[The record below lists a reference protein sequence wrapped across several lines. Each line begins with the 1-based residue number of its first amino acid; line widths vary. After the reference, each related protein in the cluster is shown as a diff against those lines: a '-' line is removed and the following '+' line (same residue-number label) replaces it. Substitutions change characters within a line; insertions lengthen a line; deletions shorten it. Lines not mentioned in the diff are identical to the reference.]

1 MTTFTAEETKDRLI
15 TSRVQLLL
23 NNGFFGN
30 LATRLQL
37 QDASDWCPTAAT
49 DGRFFFYN
57 KEFID
62 SLDDEELIFLMGHEV
77 LHNVYDHMDR
87 RGNRDPRLWNIANDY
102 VVNMDLVE
110 NNIGKKITKVQICF
124 DYKYQNM
131 FSDEVYDDLF
141 ENAEHITEETLD
153 MHLDYSD
160 GEDGDGQGA
169 KGNTDGGD
177 EDKSGP
183 PQYSEEERRQI
194 KDEMKEAIMNAAK
207 GAGNKDVPKGVRHM
221 IKNLTNPELDWR
233 ELLATN
239 IQSVVKND
247 FTFMRPARKGI
258 QEGVYLPGMEYDQ
271 DLDVF
276 CFIDSSGSMMDDML
290 RDLCSEVKGI
300 MEQYTNFKLRLC
312 FFDTDTY
319 TIHEFDSTNIDDI
332 HDIEVEGGGGTE
344 FDCMFDRL
352 KAEDIIPQ
360 KLIVFTDGYPW
371 GSWGDEDYCDTLF
384 IVHGAGHG
392 GRTPVAPYGVTVK
405 YKANEKS

>member
-1 MTTFTAEETKDRLI
+1 MNTEDRLI
-15 TSRVQLLL
+15 TARVQLLL

-37 QDASDWCPTAAT
+37 QDASSWCPTAAT
-49 DGRFFFYN
+49 DGRYFFYN

-62 SLDDEELIFLMGHEV
+62 MLDDDELIFLMGHEV
-77 LHNVYDHMDR
+77 LHNVYDHMGR
-87 RGNRDPRLWNIANDY
+87 RGDRDPRLWNIANDY

-131 FSDEVYDDLF
+131 FSDEIYDDLF
-141 ENAEHITEETLD
+141 ENAEQVTEETLD

-160 GEDGDGQGA
+160 SDDNDGQGA
-169 KGNTDGGD
+169 QGNVDSEDGKD
-177 EDKSGP
+177 GP
-183 PQYSEEERRQI
+183 PQYSQEERRQI
-194 KDEMKEAIMNAAK
+194 QDEMKEAIMNAAK
-207 GAGNKDVPKGVRHM
+207 SAGNKDVPRGVRKM
-221 IKNLTNPELDWR
+221 IKDLTNPELDWR

-258 QEGVYLPGMEYDQ
+258 AERVYLPGMDYDT

-276 CFIDSSGSMMDDML
+276 CFIDSSGSMLDEML

-300 MEQYTNFKLRLC
+300 MEQYTNFTLRLC
-312 FFDTDTY
+312 FFDTETY
-319 TIHEFDSTNIDDI
+319 TIHEFDSSNIDEI
-332 HDIEVEGGGGTE
+332 HDIEIEGGGGTE

-352 KAEDIIPQ
+352 KAEDIVPQ

-371 GSWGDEDYCDTLF
+371 GSWGDETYCDTLF
-384 IVHGAGHG
+384 IVHGSGYG
-392 GRTPVAPYGVTVK
+392 GRTPVAPYGVTVQ
-405 YKANEKS
+405 YKADQKS

>member
-87 RGNRDPRLWNIANDY
+87 RGDRDPRLWNIANDY

-141 ENAEHITEETLD
+141 ENAEHVTEETLD
-153 MHLDYSD
+153 MHLDFSD
-160 GEDGDGQGA
+160 EDGDGQGA
-169 KGNTDGGD
+169 QGNAEGGD
-177 EDKSGP
+177 DDKKGP

-194 KDEMKEAIMNAAK
+194 QDEMKEAIMNAAK
-207 GAGNKDVPKGVRHM
+207 SAGNKDVPRGVRHM

-247 FTFMRPARKGI
+247 FTFMRPSRKGI
-258 QEGVYLPGMEYDQ
+258 AEQVYLPGMDYDT

-276 CFIDSSGSMMDDML
+276 CFIDSSGSMMDEML

-319 TIHEFDSTNIDDI
+319 TIHEFDSTNIEDI

-384 IVHGAGHG
+384 IVHGAGYG

-405 YKANEKS
+405 YKANEKT

>member
-87 RGNRDPRLWNIANDY
+87 RGDRDPRLWNIANDY

-141 ENAEHITEETLD
+141 ENAEQVTEETLD
-153 MHLDYSD
+153 MHLDFSD
-160 GEDGDGQGA
+160 GEDSDGKSAQGNA
-169 KGNTDGGD
+169 DGGD
-177 EDKSGP
+177 DKKGP
-183 PQYSEEERRQI
+183 PQYSEEERKQI
-194 KDEMKEAIMNAAK
+194 QDEMKEAIMNAAK
-207 GAGNKDVPKGVRHM
+207 SAGNKDVPRGVRQM

-258 QEGVYLPGMEYDQ
+258 AERVYLPGMEYDQ

-384 IVHGAGHG
+384 IVHGAGYG

-405 YKANEKS
+405 YKANEKT

>member
-1 MTTFTAEETKDRLI
+1 MTNMNTEDRLI
-15 TSRVQLLL
+15 TARVQLLL

-37 QDASDWCPTAAT
+37 QDASSWCPTAAT
-49 DGRFFFYN
+49 DGRYFFYN

-62 SLDDEELIFLMGHEV
+62 MLDDDELIFLMGHEV
-77 LHNVYDHMDR
+77 LHNVYDHMGR
-87 RGNRDPRLWNIANDY
+87 RGDRDPRLWNIANDY

-131 FSDEVYDDLF
+131 FSDEIYDDLF
-141 ENAEHITEETLD
+141 ENAEQVTEETLD

-160 GEDGDGQGA
+160 SDDNDGQGA
-169 KGNTDGGD
+169 QGNVDSEDGKD
-177 EDKSGP
+177 GP
-183 PQYSEEERRQI
+183 PQYSQEERRQI
-194 KDEMKEAIMNAAK
+194 QDEMKEAIMNAAK
-207 GAGNKDVPKGVRHM
+207 SAGNKDVPRGVRKM
-221 IKNLTNPELDWR
+221 IKDLTNPELDWR

-258 QEGVYLPGMEYDQ
+258 AERVYLPGMDYDT

-276 CFIDSSGSMMDDML
+276 CFIDSSGSMLDEML

-300 MEQYTNFKLRLC
+300 MEQYTNFTLRLC
-312 FFDTDTY
+312 FFDTETY
-319 TIHEFDSTNIDDI
+319 TIHEFDSSNIDEI
-332 HDIEVEGGGGTE
+332 HDIEIEGGGGTE

-352 KAEDIIPQ
+352 KAEDIVPQ

-371 GSWGDEDYCDTLF
+371 GSWGDETYCDTLF
-384 IVHGAGHG
+384 IVHGSGYG
-392 GRTPVAPYGVTVK
+392 GRTPVAPYGVTVQ
-405 YKANEKS
+405 YKADQKS

>member
-37 QDASDWCPTAAT
+37 QAASDWCPTAAT

-87 RGNRDPRLWNIANDY
+87 RGDRDPRLWNIANDY

-141 ENAEHITEETLD
+141 ENAEHVTEETLD
-153 MHLDYSD
+153 MHLDFSD
-160 GEDGDGQGA
+160 EDGDGQGA
-169 KGNTDGGD
+169 QGNAEGGD
-177 EDKSGP
+177 DDKKGP

-194 KDEMKEAIMNAAK
+194 QDEMKEAIMNAAK
-207 GAGNKDVPKGVRHM
+207 SAGNKDVPRGVRHM

-258 QEGVYLPGMEYDQ
+258 AEQVYLPGMDYDT

-276 CFIDSSGSMMDDML
+276 CFIDSSGSMMDEML

-319 TIHEFDSTNIDDI
+319 TIHEFDSTNIEDI

-384 IVHGAGHG
+384 IVHGAGYG

-405 YKANEKS
+405 YKANEKT

>member
-1 MTTFTAEETKDRLI
+1 MKFFTF
-15 TSRVQLLL
+15 SYL

-37 QDASDWCPTAAT
+37 QDASSWCPTAAT
-49 DGRFFFYN
+49 DGRYFFYN

-62 SLDDEELIFLMGHEV
+62 MLDDDELIFLMGHEV
-77 LHNVYDHMDR
+77 LHNVYDHMGR
-87 RGNRDPRLWNIANDY
+87 RGTRDPRLWNIANDY

-131 FSDEVYDDLF
+131 FSDEIYDDLF
-141 ENAEHITEETLD
+141 ENAEQVTEETLD
-153 MHLDYSD
+153 MHLDYS
-160 GEDGDGQGA
+160 EDSDEDGQGA
-169 KGNTDGGD
+169 QGNTDGGD
-177 EDKSGP
+177 SKDGP
-183 PQYSEEERRQI
+183 PQYSQEERRQI
-194 KDEMKEAIMNAAK
+194 QDEMKEAIMNAAK
-207 GAGNKDVPKGVRHM
+207 SAGNKDVPRGVRKM
-221 IKNLTNPELDWR
+221 IKDLTNPELDWR

-258 QEGVYLPGMEYDQ
+258 AERVYLPGMDYDT

-276 CFIDSSGSMMDDML
+276 CFIDSSGSMLDDML

-300 MEQYTNFKLRLC
+300 MEQYTNFTLRLC

-319 TIHEFDSTNIDDI
+319 TIHEFDSSNIDEI
-332 HDIEVEGGGGTE
+332 HDIEIEGGGGTE

-352 KAEDIIPQ
+352 KAEDIVPQ

-384 IVHGAGHG
+384 IVHGAGYG
-392 GRTPVAPYGVTVK
+392 GRTPVAPYGVTVQ
-405 YKANEKS
+405 YKADQKS

>member
-1 MTTFTAEETKDRLI
+1 MNTEDRLI
-15 TSRVQLLL
+15 TARVQLLL

-37 QDASDWCPTAAT
+37 QDASSWCPTAAT
-49 DGRFFFYN
+49 DGRYFFYN

-62 SLDDEELIFLMGHEV
+62 MLDDDELIFLMGHEV
-77 LHNVYDHMDR
+77 LHNVYDHMGR
-87 RGNRDPRLWNIANDY
+87 RGDRDPRLWNIANDY
-102 VVNMDLVE
+102 VVNMDLIE

-131 FSDEVYDDLF
+131 FSDEIYDDLF
-141 ENAEHITEETLD
+141 ENAEQVTEETLD

-160 GEDGDGQGA
+160 SDDNDGQGA
-169 KGNTDGGD
+169 QGNVDSEDGKD
-177 EDKSGP
+177 GP
-183 PQYSEEERRQI
+183 PQYSQEERRQI
-194 KDEMKEAIMNAAK
+194 QDEMKEAIMNAAK
-207 GAGNKDVPKGVRHM
+207 SAGNKDVPRGVRKM
-221 IKNLTNPELDWR
+221 IKDLTNPELDWR

-258 QEGVYLPGMEYDQ
+258 AERVYLPGMDYDT

-276 CFIDSSGSMMDDML
+276 CFIDSSGSMLDEML

-300 MEQYTNFKLRLC
+300 MEQYTNFTLRLC
-312 FFDTDTY
+312 FFDTETY
-319 TIHEFDSTNIDDI
+319 TIHEFDSSNIDEI
-332 HDIEVEGGGGTE
+332 HDIEIEGGGGTE

-352 KAEDIIPQ
+352 KAEDIVPQ

-371 GSWGDEDYCDTLF
+371 GSWGDETYCDTLF
-384 IVHGAGHG
+384 IVHGSGYG
-392 GRTPVAPYGVTVK
+392 GRTPVAPYGVTVQ
-405 YKANEKS
+405 YKADQKS

>member
-1 MTTFTAEETKDRLI
+1 MTNMNTEDRLI
-15 TSRVQLLL
+15 TARVQLLL

-37 QDASDWCPTAAT
+37 QDASSWCPTAAT
-49 DGRFFFYN
+49 DGRYFFYN

-62 SLDDEELIFLMGHEV
+62 MLDDDELIFLMGHEV
-77 LHNVYDHMDR
+77 LHNVYDHMGR
-87 RGNRDPRLWNIANDY
+87 RGTRDPRLWNIANDY

-131 FSDEVYDDLF
+131 FSDEIYDDLF
-141 ENAEHITEETLD
+141 ENAEQVTEETLD
-153 MHLDYSD
+153 MHLDYS
-160 GEDGDGQGA
+160 EDSDEDGQGA
-169 KGNTDGGD
+169 QGNTDGGD
-177 EDKSGP
+177 SKDGP
-183 PQYSEEERRQI
+183 PQYSQEERRQI
-194 KDEMKEAIMNAAK
+194 QDEMKEAIMNAAK
-207 GAGNKDVPKGVRHM
+207 SAGNKDVPRGVRKM
-221 IKNLTNPELDWR
+221 IKDLTNPELDWR

-258 QEGVYLPGMEYDQ
+258 AERVYLPGMDYDT

-276 CFIDSSGSMMDDML
+276 CFIDSSGSMLDDML

-300 MEQYTNFKLRLC
+300 MEQYTNFTLRLC

-319 TIHEFDSTNIDDI
+319 TIHEFDSSNIDEI
-332 HDIEVEGGGGTE
+332 HDIEIEGGGGTE

-352 KAEDIIPQ
+352 
-360 KLIVFTDGYPW
+360 
-371 GSWGDEDYCDTLF
+371 
-384 IVHGAGHG
+384 
-392 GRTPVAPYGVTVK
+392 
-405 YKANEKS
+405 

>member
-1 MTTFTAEETKDRLI
+1 MPNLTDIETRDRLI
-15 TSRVQLLL
+15 TARVQLLL

-30 LATRLQL
+30 LATRLEL
-37 QDASDWCPTAAT
+37 QEASSWCPTAAT
-49 DGRFFFYN
+49 DGRHFFYN
-57 KEFID
+57 TEFIN
-62 SLDDEELIFLMGHEV
+62 SLDDDELIFLMGHEV
-77 LHNVYDHMDR
+77 LHCVYDHMDR
-87 RGNRDPRLWNIANDY
+87 RGDRQPRLWNIANDY

-124 DYKYQNM
+124 DYKYQNWI
-131 FSDEVYDDLF
+131 SDEVYDDLL
-141 ENAEHITEETLD
+141 ENGDYDQETLD
-153 MHLDYSD
+153 MHLDF
-160 GEDGDGQGA
+160 GDGDSEGQSAGSTP
-169 KGNTDGGD
+169 GEGGS
-177 EDKSGP
+177 EDGP
-183 PQYSEEERRQI
+183 PQYSEEERNEIRN
-194 KDEMKEAIMNAAK
+194 EMKEAIMNAAK
-207 GAGNKDVPKGVRHM
+207 GASNKDVPRGVRSM
-221 IKNLTNPELDWR
+221 IKDLTNPELDWR

-258 QEGVYLPGMEYDQ
+258 QEGVYLPGMDYDQ

-276 CFIDSSGSMMDDML
+276 CFIDSSGSMMDEML

-300 MEQYTNFKLRLC
+300 MEQYTNFVLRLC

-319 TIHEFDSTNIDDI
+319 TIHEFDSSNIDEI

-352 KAEDIIPQ
+352 KAEDIVPQ

-384 IVHGAGHG
+384 IVHGAGYG
-392 GRTPVAPYGVTVK
+392 GKTPVAPYGVTVK
-405 YKANEKS
+405 YKADSKS

>member
-1 MTTFTAEETKDRLI
+1 MNTEDRLI
-15 TSRVQLLL
+15 TARVQLLL

-37 QDASDWCPTAAT
+37 QDASSWCPTAAT
-49 DGRFFFYN
+49 DGRYFFYN

-62 SLDDEELIFLMGHEV
+62 MLDDDELIFLMGHEV
-77 LHNVYDHMDR
+77 LHNVYDHMGR
-87 RGNRDPRLWNIANDY
+87 RGTRDPRLWNIANDY

-131 FSDEVYDDLF
+131 FSDEIYDELF
-141 ENAEHITEETLD
+141 ENAEQVTEETLD
-153 MHLDYSD
+153 MHLDYS
-160 GEDGDGQGA
+160 EDSDEDGQGA
-169 KGNTDGGD
+169 QGNTDGVD
-177 EDKSGP
+177 SKDGP
-183 PQYSEEERRQI
+183 PKYSQEERRQI
-194 KDEMKEAIMNAAK
+194 QDEMKEAIMNAAK
-207 GAGNKDVPKGVRHM
+207 SAGNKDVPRGVRKM
-221 IKNLTNPELDWR
+221 IKDLTNPELDWR

-258 QEGVYLPGMEYDQ
+258 AERVYLPGMDYDT

-276 CFIDSSGSMMDDML
+276 CFIDSSGSMLDDML

-300 MEQYTNFKLRLC
+300 MEQYTNFTLRLC

-319 TIHEFDSTNIDDI
+319 TIHEFDSSNIDEI
-332 HDIEVEGGGGTE
+332 HDIEIEGGGGTE

-352 KAEDIIPQ
+352 KAEDIVPQ

-384 IVHGAGHG
+384 IVHGAGYG
-392 GRTPVAPYGVTVK
+392 GRTPVAPYGVTVQ
-405 YKANEKS
+405 YKADQKS

>member
-87 RGNRDPRLWNIANDY
+87 RGDRDPRLWNIANDY

-141 ENAEHITEETLD
+141 ENAEHVTEETLD
-153 MHLDYSD
+153 MHLDFSD
-160 GEDGDGQGA
+160 EDGDGQGA
-169 KGNTDGGD
+169 QGNAEGGD
-177 EDKSGP
+177 DDKKGP

-194 KDEMKEAIMNAAK
+194 QDEMKEAIMNAAK
-207 GAGNKDVPKGVRHM
+207 SAGNKDVPRGVRHM

-247 FTFMRPARKGI
+247 FTFMRPAKKGI
-258 QEGVYLPGMEYDQ
+258 AERVYLPGMDYDT

-276 CFIDSSGSMMDDML
+276 CFIDSSGSMMDEML

-319 TIHEFDSTNIDDI
+319 TIHEFDSTNIEDI

-384 IVHGAGHG
+384 IVHGAGYG

-405 YKANEKS
+405 YKANEKT

>member
-1 MTTFTAEETKDRLI
+1 MNNLAQKTDQVVKDRLI
-15 TSRVQLLL
+15 TARVQLLL
-23 NNGFFGN
+23 KNGFFGN

-37 QDASDWCPTAAT
+37 QEASSWCPTAAT

-57 KEFID
+57 TEFIQ
-62 SLDDEELIFLMGHEV
+62 SLDDDELIFLMGHEV

-124 DYKYQNM
+124 DYKYQNWI
-131 FSDEVYDDLF
+131 SEEIYDDLY
-141 ENAEHITEETLD
+141 ENAEKVTEQTLD

-160 GEDGDGQGA
+160 EDGEGQGA

-177 EDKSGP
+177 KQDGP

-194 KDEMKEAIMNAAK
+194 QDETKEAIMNAAK
-207 GAGNKDVPKGVRHM
+207 GAGNKDVPRGVRTM
-221 IKNLTNPELDWR
+221 IKDLTNPELDWR

-247 FTFMRPARKGI
+247 FTFMRPAKKGI
-258 QEGVYLPGMEYDQ
+258 AERVYLPGMDYDT

-276 CFIDSSGSMMDDML
+276 CFIDSSGSMMDEML

-319 TIHEFDSTNIDDI
+319 TIHEFDSTNIEDI

-352 KAEDIIPQ
+352 KEEDIVPQ

-384 IVHGAGHG
+384 IIHGSGYG
-392 GRTPVAPYGVTVK
+392 GRTPEAPYGVSVK
-405 YKANEKS
+405 YKA

>member
-87 RGNRDPRLWNIANDY
+87 RGDRDPRLWNIANDY

-141 ENAEHITEETLD
+141 ENAEHVTEETLD
-153 MHLDYSD
+153 MHLDFSD
-160 GEDGDGQGA
+160 EDGDGQGA
-169 KGNTDGGD
+169 QGNAEGGD
-177 EDKSGP
+177 DDKKGP

-194 KDEMKEAIMNAAK
+194 QDEMKEAIMNAAK
-207 GAGNKDVPKGVRHM
+207 SAGNKDVPRGVRHM

-258 QEGVYLPGMEYDQ
+258 AEQVYLPGMDYDT

-276 CFIDSSGSMMDDML
+276 CFIDSSGSMMDEML

-319 TIHEFDSTNIDDI
+319 TIHEFDSTNIEDI

-384 IVHGAGHG
+384 IVHGAGYG

-405 YKANEKS
+405 YKANEKT

>member
-87 RGNRDPRLWNIANDY
+87 RGSRDPRLWNIANDY

-141 ENAEHITEETLD
+141 ENAEQVTEETLD
-153 MHLDYSD
+153 MHLDFSD
-160 GEDGDGQGA
+160 GEDGDGQSA
-169 KGNTDGGD
+169 QGNAQGGD
-177 EDKSGP
+177 DDKKGP
-183 PQYSEEERRQI
+183 PQNSEEERRQI
-194 KDEMKEAIMNAAK
+194 QDEMKEAIMNAAK
-207 GAGNKDVPKGVRHM
+207 SAGNKDVPRGVRKM

-258 QEGVYLPGMEYDQ
+258 QEGVYLPGMDYDQ

-276 CFIDSSGSMMDDML
+276 CFIDSSGSMGDDML

-300 MEQYTNFKLRLC
+300 MEQYTNFVLRLC

-319 TIHEFDSTNIDDI
+319 TIHEFDASNVDEI
-332 HDIEVEGGGGTE
+332 HDIEIEGGGGTE

-352 KAEDIIPQ
+352 KEEDIVPQ

-384 IVHGAGHG
+384 IVHGAGYG

-405 YKANEKS
+405 YKA